1 VVGKI
6 YNIFPLKQYLLIIAD
21 SIPYNCEL
29 YTYVYH
35 MSSLLFYC
43 WGDLTRIWDFTWR
56 VSDCEE
62 LVRVTHRRWW
72 FFQ

>member
-35 MSSLLFYC
+35 LSTLLFYC
-43 WGDLTRIWDFTWR
+43 WGVFYKNRGFYLEG
-56 VSDCEE
+56 V
-62 LVRVTHRRWW
+62 
-72 FFQ
+72 